1 MALLHMSMLKR
12 ASTRSTTYYPDYI
25 FCPFPIALQ
34 TSVDNGWAYNKDLFA
49 WYAEVVELKSG
60 HMRPVLFQPGP
71 AVMTVNR
78 QGKRVY
84 NEKRCYN
91 ERGRITLVEKELLL
105 ITDKNNLRRN
115 TPNSGIP
122 ARFDA
127 YLPGLIEGSY
137 IEADSLHD
145 LTRKVRNQ
153 RMMKNISE
161 DFESELWHQWSRYHR
176 FVDSGV
182 DLEFQR
188 GNDVGE
194 VLDGGDPSIPPASL
208 LKNKALAPIDETD
221 LIAIRLLPSTLDTCS
236 GPKVDS
242 NSRVQKP
249 TISSNDGSISFEPV
263 KNIFAVGNAAES
275 ILAGHYT
282 APGVP
287 ISSGMVG
294 ACRIYNYL
302 FNIIKH

>member
-1 MALLHMSMLKR
+1 M
-12 ASTRSTTYYPDYI
+12 
-25 FCPFPIALQ
+25 
-34 TSVDNGWAYNKDLFA
+34 G
-49 WYAEVVELKSG
+49 
-60 HMRPVLFQPGP
+60 PVLFQPGP

-91 ERGRITLVEKELLL
+91 ERGQITLVEKELLL
-105 ITDKNNLRRN
+105 ITDKNNLKRN
-115 TPNSGIP
+115 TPNAGIP

-153 RMMKNISE
+153 RMLKNISV
-161 DFESELWHQWSRYHR
+161 DFESELWHQWSRYHK

-194 VLDGGDPSIPPASL
+194 VLDGGDPSILPASL

-242 NSRVQKP
+242 
-249 TISSNDGSISFEPV
+249 SS
-263 KNIFAVGNAAES
+263 
-275 ILAGHYT
+275 
-282 APGVP
+282 
-287 ISSGMVG
+287 
-294 ACRIYNYL
+294 
-302 FNIIKH
+302 

>member
-1 MALLHMSMLKR
+1 
-12 ASTRSTTYYPDYI
+12 
-25 FCPFPIALQ
+25 
-34 TSVDNGWAYNKDLFA
+34 
-49 WYAEVVELKSG
+49 
-60 HMRPVLFQPGP
+60 MRPVLFQPGP

-91 ERGRITLVEKELLL
+91 ERGQITLIEKELLL
-105 ITDKNNLRRN
+105 ITDKINLKRN
-115 TPNSGIP
+115 TPSNVGIP
-122 ARFDA
+122 AKFNA
-127 YLPGLIEGSY
+127 YLPSLMEGSY

-153 RMMKNISE
+153 RMMKNISD

-242 NSRVQKP
+242 SSRVQKP

-263 KNIFAVGNAAES
+263 NNIFAVGNAAEA
-275 ILAGHYT
+275 ILGGHYT

-294 ACRIYNYL
+294 AYRIYNYL
-302 FNIIKH
+302 LNIKD